1 MIKNV
6 AVLICQN
13 GRDEK
18 KKKKGI
24 IPTVAEMKGEK
35 KVVEKEQKQIQHN

>member
-18 KKKKGI
+18 KKGI

-35 KVVEKEQKQIQHN
+35 KVIEKEQKQIQHN